1 MILMLFLMLGSS
13 HVDGE
18 GSINGTYMGS
28 IVNGV
33 AGGTYYQVLI
43 SLFP

>member
-1 MILMLFLMLGSS
+1 MMLFSGAA

-18 GSINGTYMGS
+18 GSISGTYMGS

-33 AGGTYYQVLI
+33 AGGM
-43 SLFP
+43 